1 MESNYTPKNEIDK
14 RIKKLQ
20 DRLSKEDIDAA
31 LIIQKADLFYFAGT
45 CQNAHLIVPA
55 EGQAVLMA
63 KKSVERAQ
71 QESPLDK
78 IVKLKN
84 LKELASIMKDYKR
97 IGMELDVLP
106 TAMYYYY
113 KKILSSAEILDLS
126 DIIRKIRMIK
136 SEYEIGLMKE
146 TAELNSI
153 LFSEASRIIRPGMTE
168 IEVAGELES
177 IYRKNGHQGAIR
189 MRGFNQEIFYG
200 HLMSG
205 ENASFPSFFNGPTG
219 GPGLNPS
226 FPQSAGY
233 KKIRENEPIL
243 IDYVGARDGYIVDQ
257 ARIFVIGSLSDKLMQ
272 AHDVAVGIKNR
283 LAKSAITGASGKD
296 LFEIAEKLAVE
307 SGFGD
312 YFMGHDDKIN
322 FVGHGVGIELDEY
335 PVIARN
341 FDMPLE
347 PGMVF
352 ALEPKFIFPGEGVV
366 GIEDTFV
373 LTENGLE
380 QITYFDDAVQKI

>member
-14 RIKKLQ
+14 RIEKLQ
-20 DRLSKEDIDAA
+20 ERLSKEDIDAA

-45 CQNAHLIVPA
+45 CQNAHLMVPA
-55 EGQAVLMA
+55 DSKAALMV
-63 KKSVERAQ
+63 KKSVERAR

-78 IVKLKN
+78 IDRLNN
-84 LKELASIMKDYKR
+84 LKELTSIMKDYKR

-113 KKILSSAEILDLS
+113 KKILPSAEIVDLS

-136 SEYEIGLMKE
+136 SDYEIELLKK
-146 TAELNSI
+146 TAELNFA
-153 LFSEASRIIRPGMTE
+153 LFSEASRIIRPGKTE

-205 ENASFPSFFNGPTG
+205 ENASSPSFFNGPTG

-257 ARIFVIGSLSDKLMQ
+257 ARIFVIGNLSDKLMQ
-272 AHDVAVGIKNR
+272 AHDVAVGIKNE
-283 LAKSAITGASGKD
+283 LVKSTTNGINGKD
-296 LFEIAEKLAVE
+296 LFEIAERLAVE

-322 FVGHGVGIELDEY
+322 FVGHGVGIELDEL
-335 PVIARN
+335 PVIAKN
-341 FDMPLE
+341 FDMVLE

-373 LTENGLE
+373 LTYSGLE